1 MKKIVT
7 LAAIAALA
15 GGMIFADEPVAD
27 VKVVNFTGNASV
39 EWGVDLDAGKT
50 GFKNSE
56 EAKFRASVFS
66 GGTKE
71 TSSDDDIWAELKIKV
86 ENADDTVFG
95 RGDDGTL
102 KSPAPKVDTAKFHIF
117 NFYVGIRSGDTV
129 TGAYKFDGAIRSADN
144 DNAKWMSDVGP
155 ADYTQGIVAGY
166 ADDNFD
172 FALDFRTRKGEKTYW
187 TNDYAIAL
195 EAQLKDSN
203 AFLPGLFV
211 KLGGSVNLTD
221 ERFDNDGKTGK
232 GTRTSDNDKFKA
244 PAVDI
249 ANKAKVLYLSDTAYN
264 VWGYSAQAGYKLAL
278 DDTYYVKPAVAFTG
292 TTKTTKV
299 NVSYSDKE
307 NEAGSSR
314 AGNSS
319 VTIKYDAF
327 ETDLDLAFGALFGW
341 GATADANAGVPYLDG
356 DMAKKVTP
364 GVSVVVGLPLFTQ
377 TEEKGEVTW
386 SEKDAA
392 AGALNSTAYKFS
404 KKTTTDKPYLAI
416 ITPSFY
422 SGSLIN
428 ENLKIAAYSE
438 IALMRGYESRP
449 AAEQTTYIKDNT
461 KKSDGTPVTDDVA
474 TIEEELVTNTHAN
487 PKNANNAFAFALG
500 LSYDLKLDSVTV
512 TPKFGVRFANGS
524 YFDNEINAISP
535 LTSNKVFEEGWGKMG
550 VQRKV
555 QSNGYGAAN
564 EVYAGDFLNLK
575 LRCDVA
581 GLLDNTTFWAEYASA
596 NLLNDINYK
605 DEYIKAN
612 GDDKAKNPYYNGYAE
627 NGGSGNNIGWYNVRA
642 GQFTV
647 GTKISF

>member
-15 GGMIFADEPVAD
+15 GGLIFADEPVAD
-27 VKVVNFTGNASV
+27 VSVAEFKGDASV
-39 EWGVDLDAGKT
+39 KWGVDLDAGKT
-50 GFKNSE
+50 GFKNE
-56 EAKFRASVFS
+56 ESSKFKVNLF
-66 GGTKE
+66 KE
-71 TSSDDDIWAELKIKV
+71 GNKSTSADGDIWAELKIKAKNINFKAENGGDGAFDDKGKV
-86 ENADDTVFG
+86 E
-95 RGDDGTL
+95 
-102 KSPAPKVDTAKFHIF
+102 VDTAKFHIF

-129 TGAYKFDGAIRSADN
+129 TGEYKFDGAIRSADN
-144 DNAKWMSDVGP
+144 DNAKWITNVGP

-172 FALDFRTRKGEKTYW
+172 FALDFRSRKGEKTYW

-221 ERFDNDGKTGK
+221 ERFDHDGTTGK
-232 GTRTSDNDKFKA
+232 GTRTSDNDKFKC
-244 PAVDI
+244 PAVSIDG
-249 ANKAKVLYLSDTAYN
+249 ASVLYLSDTAYN

-299 NVSYSDKE
+299 NRSYSDKE
-307 NEAGSSR
+307 NDAGKSI

-377 TEEKGEVTW
+377 TESVAEVTW
-386 SEKDAA
+386 NEKNAA
-392 AGALNSTAYKFS
+392 SFNSTSAKITQ
-404 KKTTTDKPYLAI
+404 KKTTDKPYVAI

-428 ENLKIAAYSE
+428 ENLKIGAYSE
-438 IALMRGYESRP
+438 IAFMRGFESR
-449 AAEQTTYIKDNT
+449 EKTSTTLVDNT
-461 KKSDGTPVTDDVA
+461 KEKLNTPDEAPVTSDVSS
-474 TIEEELVTNTHAN
+474 IEKVTVENKHAN
-487 PKNANNAFAFALG
+487 PVNANNALAFALG
-500 LSYDLKLDSVTV
+500 LAYDLKLDTVTI

-524 YFDNEINAISP
+524 YFDNSINGISP
-535 LTSNKVFEEGWGKMG
+535 LTSNKVFEAGYGKMG

-555 QSNGYGAAN
+555 YSNGWGAAN

-575 LRCDVA
+575 LSCDVA
-581 GLLDNTTFWAEYASA
+581 GLINNTTFSVEYASA
-596 NLLNDINYK
+596 NLMNDINYK
-605 DEYIKAN
+605 DEYIKVN
-612 GDDKAKNPYYNGYAE
+612 GEDKTLNPYYNGYKE
-627 NGGSGNNIGWYNVRA
+627 NGGNGNNIGWYNVRA
-642 GQFTV
+642 GEFTV
-647 GTKISF
+647 GAKISF

>member
-27 VKVVNFTGNASV
+27 VSVAEFKGDASV
-39 EWGVDLDAGKT
+39 SWGVDLDAGKT
-50 GFKNSE
+50 GFKNE
-56 EAKFRASVFS
+56 ESSKFKVNLF
-66 GGTKE
+66 KE
-71 TSSDDDIWAELKIKV
+71 GDKSTSSDEDIWAELKIKAKNINFKAENGADGAFDDKGKV
-86 ENADDTVFG
+86 E
-95 RGDDGTL
+95 
-102 KSPAPKVDTAKFHIF
+102 VDTAKFHIF

-172 FALDFRTRKGEKTYW
+172 FALDFRSRKGEKTYW

-221 ERFDNDGKTGK
+221 ERFDNDGTTGK

-244 PAVDI
+244 PAVGLDD
-249 ANKAKVLYLSDTAYN
+249 KAKVLYLSDTAYN
-264 VWGYSAQAGYKLAL
+264 VWGYSAQAGYKLSL

-307 NEAGSSR
+307 NEAGKSR
-314 AGNSS
+314 TGNSS
-319 VTIKYDAF
+319 VSIKYDAF

-377 TEEKGEVTW
+377 TEAKGEVTW
-386 SEKDAA
+386 NEKDAA
-392 AGALNSTAYKFS
+392 ANNSTAYKFS

-449 AAEQTTYIKDNT
+449 EAEQKTTLKDNT
-461 KKSDGTPVTDDVA
+461 KKSDGSPVTDDVA
-474 TIEEELVTNTHAN
+474 TIEQELVTNTHAN

-524 YFDNEINAISP
+524 YFDNGINAISP
-535 LTSNKVFEEGWGKMG
+535 LASNKVFEEGWGKMG

-555 QSNGYGAAN
+555 QSNGWGAAN

>member
-95 RGDDGTL
+95 RTDDGTL
-102 KSPAPKVDTAKFHIF
+102 KSPAPAVDTAKFHIF

-221 ERFDNDGKTGK
+221 ERFDNDGTTGK

-244 PAVDI
+244 PAVNLNN
-249 ANKAKVLYLSDTAYN
+249 AAKVLYLSDTAYN
-264 VWGYSAQAGYKLAL
+264 VWGYSAQAGYKLSL

-299 NVSYSDKE
+299 NVSYSDKD
-307 NEAGSSR
+307 NDAGKSI

-319 VTIKYDAF
+319 VSIKYDAF

-341 GATADANAGVPYLDG
+341 GDTKDDNAGVPYLDG

-377 TEEKGEVTW
+377 TESKAEVTW
-386 SEKDAA
+386 NEKNAA
-392 AGALNSTAYKFS
+392 DHNSTSAKYTQ
-404 KKTTTDKPYLAI
+404 KTTTDKPYLAI

-449 AAEQTTYIKDNT
+449 EAEQKTTLKDNT

-474 TIEEELVTNTHAN
+474 TIEQELVTNTHAN

-524 YFDNEINAISP
+524 YFDNGINAISP
-535 LTSNKVFEEGWGKMG
+535 LSSNKVFEEGWGKMG

-555 QSNGYGAAN
+555 QSNGWGAAN

-612 GDDKAKNPYYNGYAE
+612 GDDKVKNPYYNGYAE